1 MSSSAGE
8 ILREVEALLEGA
20 GAKAAAEPAIREMIA
35 AVFMVVICLIDG
47 ERARKA
53 ISRQSSNLF
62 FSISL
67 GLKMMLSGE
76 FFLTRGNVPVKK
88 YVEWQSYVT
97 KDTFNCETPILM
109 KITIK
114 ITMMKLHHPK

>member
-8 ILREVEALLEGA
+8 ILREVDALLEGA

-76 FFLTRGNVPVKK
+76 FFLTRGNVPVKN
-88 YVEWQSYVT
+88 T
-97 KDTFNCETPILM
+97 
-109 KITIK
+109 
-114 ITMMKLHHPK
+114 

>member
-47 ERARKA
+47 GRARKT

-76 FFLTRGNVPVKK
+76 FFLTRGNVPSKK
-88 YVEWQSYVT
+88 YVEWQGYVT

-114 ITMMKLHHPK
+114 ITMMKLLHPK